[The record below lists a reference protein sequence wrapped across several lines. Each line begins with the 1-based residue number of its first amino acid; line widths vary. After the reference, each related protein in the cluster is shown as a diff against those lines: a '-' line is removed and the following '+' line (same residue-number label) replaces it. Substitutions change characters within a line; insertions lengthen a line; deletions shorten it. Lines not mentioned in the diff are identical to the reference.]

1 MKYFINVKKY
11 SRCPRKESML
21 LYTLSLDILESHFAK
36 LLDNNRNKI
45 INYII
50 SDCLFFPSAEAL
62 GL

>member
-1 MKYFINVKKY
+1 MH
-11 SRCPRKESML
+11 

-45 INYII
+45 IIRLYLIVY
-50 SDCLFFPSAEAL
+50 LFHSAEAL